1 MSMLLFILTFVCRRV
16 NSLPSTPPYQALQQ
30 HNIDAYI
37 CPSYIYGTHQALQ
50 HPNIDAYICP
60 SYIYG
65 THQALQQHNIDAYIC
80 PSYIYGTYV
89 MLEVLLMYYYV
100 LFSVYISG
108 NYLIADI

>member
-16 NSLPSTPPYQALQQ
+16 NSLPSTPPY
-30 HNIDAYI
+30 
-37 CPSYIYGTHQALQ
+37 
-50 HPNIDAYICP
+50 
-60 SYIYG
+60 
-65 THQALQQHNIDAYIC
+65 QALQQHNIDAYIC